1 MKHATTEQDRE
12 LLSTHVADGIKYF
25 SGVLQKLRRKAQ
37 KNTYLTSPKLSE
49 EQQDT
54 LQKKFI
60 EDDRDVQNFLNE
72 YIIPKNHSSVVKL
85 LITIL
90 FKGEFE
96 DSMLESLQSKIEAK
110 FDSEMI
116 EVSQE
121 HMSEAISQEMMKHL
135 PQRLIVEVDPD
146 GEISDVSDLFDNLH
160 KDVKAKMRAMNIL
173 IDKYNSIVKAV
184 KTDLKSKD
192 VNKRMKAVILSIVL
206 ETGVRPGGVG
216 TSKLKDKDG
225 KTIYDERTEE
235 PIEIDTFGA
244 SALSIDSISRVLKN
258 AVEFEFL
265 GKSSTRN
272 FIRVT
277 QPDVVKII
285 KELSEDTK
293 VGRADLLFGQTF
305 LFKNKNGNIVS
316 NSSMNNYFK
325 NLVGGEGLVL
335 TDFRKLKATQ
345 SVFDHLKAKQER
357 LLERIKSFVV
367 DEVEDLRERV
377 AEEVSQTIGEA
388 IESAKIALSHS
399 DTTVTIDKYI
409 NPLVIMR
416 FLSEGSFKT
425 DLRQA
430 VLTNP
435 THLKFDPQTFINQ
448 AMSIRTSSQLK
459 VAFIGWSKR
468 ATLLDTMED
477 LEESISEKS
486 SSILNTM
493 VELEERLK

>member
-1 MKHATTEQDRE
+1 MKHATTEHDRG

-25 SGVLQKLRRKAQ
+25 SGILQKLRRSSQ

-49 EQQDT
+49 KQQDT

-60 EDDRDVQNFLNE
+60 ENDRDVQSFLNE
-72 YIIPKNHSSVVKL
+72 YIPSKSHSSVVKL
-85 LITIL
+85 LITII

-96 DSMLESLQSKIEAK
+96 DTMLESLKSKIEAS
-110 FDSEMI
+110 FESEMI
-116 EVSQE
+116 EISQE
-121 HMSEAISQEMMKHL
+121 HMSEAISQEMMKHI
-135 PQRLIVEVDPD
+135 PKRLIVEVDPD
-146 GEISDVSDLFDNLH
+146 GEISEVSDLFDNLH

-192 VNKRMKAVILSIVL
+192 VNKRMKAVILAIVL

-216 TSKLKDKDG
+216 ASNLKDKDG
-225 KTIYDERTEE
+225 KTIYDEKKE
-235 PIEIDTFGA
+235 PIQVDTFGA
-244 SALSIDSISRVLKN
+244 SALSLSSISNVLKD

-272 FIRVT
+272 LIRVT
-277 QPDVVKII
+277 QPEVVKII
-285 KELSEDTK
+285 KDLSQDTE

-305 LFKNKNGNIVS
+305 LFKNSNGNIVS

-325 NLVGGEGLVL
+325 KLVGGEGLVL

-345 SVFDHLKAKQER
+345 SVFDHLKAKQEM

-367 DEVEDLRERV
+367 DEVEGLRERV

-399 DTTVTIDKYI
+399 DTTVTIEKYI

-425 DLRQA
+425 DLQQA
-430 VLTNP
+430 ILTNP

-448 AMSIRTSSQLK
+448 AMNIRTSSQLK
-459 VAFIGWSKR
+459 VAFIGGSKK

-477 LEESISEKS
+477 LEESLSEKS

-493 VELEERLK
+493 LELEERLK

>member
-1 MKHATTEQDRE
+1 
-12 LLSTHVADGIKYF
+12 
-25 SGVLQKLRRKAQ
+25 
-37 KNTYLTSPKLSE
+37 
-49 EQQDT
+49 
-54 LQKKFI
+54 
-60 EDDRDVQNFLNE
+60 
-72 YIIPKNHSSVVKL
+72 
-85 LITIL
+85 
-90 FKGEFE
+90 
-96 DSMLESLQSKIEAK
+96 
-110 FDSEMI
+110 
-116 EVSQE
+116 
-121 HMSEAISQEMMKHL
+121 
-135 PQRLIVEVDPD
+135 
-146 GEISDVSDLFDNLH
+146 
-160 KDVKAKMRAMNIL
+160 
-173 IDKYNSIVKAV
+173 
-184 KTDLKSKD
+184 
-192 VNKRMKAVILSIVL
+192 
-206 ETGVRPGGVG
+206 
-216 TSKLKDKDG
+216 
-225 KTIYDERTEE
+225 
-235 PIEIDTFGA
+235 
-244 SALSIDSISRVLKN
+244 
-258 AVEFEFL
+258 
-265 GKSSTRN
+265 
-272 FIRVT
+272 
-277 QPDVVKII
+277 
-285 KELSEDTK
+285 
-293 VGRADLLFGQTF
+293 
-305 LFKNKNGNIVS
+305 
-316 NSSMNNYFK
+316 MNNYFK